1 MPLPRGLSP
10 GAASFEAP
18 RRLGGDFAG
27 AVSKPRSAAEEA
39 RLKQVLRN
47 AAFTSFENVKGR
59 QVNVMAGL
67 ELHKGVLSPK
77 EQERLLDFIMCV
89 S

>member
-1 MPLPRGLSP
+1 
-10 GAASFEAP
+10 
-18 RRLGGDFAG
+18 
-27 AVSKPRSAAEEA
+27 
-39 RLKQVLRN
+39 
-47 AAFTSFENVKGR
+47 
-59 QVNVMAGL
+59 VNVMAGL